1 MYMKK
6 QRQTVM
12 SYANWL
18 AKTKWDYSLLLLI
31 DMMLNLNKT
40 INNDRFRRLFKEP

>member
-1 MYMKK
+1 MYNEK

-18 AKTKWDYSLLLLI
+18 AETKWDKISLLLLI
-31 DMMLNLNKT
+31 DTMLNLNKT
-40 INNDRFRRLFKEP
+40 IE